1 MLPNTRCAPIY
12 LQGVFQLFVPNS
24 GTKIQNYFEML
35 SILMKL
41 FSLIILSISLPRIYV
56 LPEVG
61 QRLFTAKAIAWGRR
75 LFVAQLLNNAVIC
88 QEYMR

>member
-1 MLPNTRCAPIY
+1 M
-12 LQGVFQLFVPNS
+12 
-24 GTKIQNYFEML
+24 
-35 SILMKL
+35 L

-75 LFVAQLLNNAVIC
+75 LFVAQLLNNAVIR
-88 QEYMR
+88 QEYISTKLFYT